1 MLRTVIV
8 SDYIH
13 VQGTFV
19 RALDDG
25 DIIICTGNRKFL
37 GKPINPPSPS
47 EVTPAA
53 HTCEKNTAV

>member
-37 GKPINPPSPS
+37 GKPINPLSPF
-47 EVTPAA
+47 ERAPQP
-53 HTCEKNTAV
+53 HPCETNTAA